1 MNTLGERINWAMNQ
15 RQLERKDLAKKLRV
29 STMAIG
35 DLINNKTKKPR
46 NILELAEILGVDAKW
61 LQSGDGE
68 LPEISTALSPSELID
83 TQHDGRHKHRIDY
96 LDVRAAAGLTGF
108 ENSDYPEV
116 ISSLYLTDE
125 GMLQIIGKKNANG
138 ICIVNVPTDSMEP
151 TIRKG
156 DIVFIDTKIN
166 AYNGDGIYA
175 FTIDGALFIK
185 RVQKLVG
192 GGYRLHSDNKDY
204 DPQDITDEIC
214 QTAKFIGRFIRTV
227 HIEAVNL

>member
-61 LQSGDGE
+61 LQSGEGE
-68 LPEISTALSPSELID
+68 LPEISTALATSELAA
-83 TQHDGRHKHRIDY
+83 TSHDGRHKHRIDY

-185 RVQKLVG
+185 RIQKLVG

>member
-227 HIEAVNL
+227 HIDAVNL

>member
-61 LQSGDGE
+61 LQSGEGE
-68 LPEISTALSPSELID
+68 LPEISTALSTSELSD

-116 ISSLYLTDE
+116 ISSIYLTDE

-156 DIVFIDTKIN
+156 DLVFIDTKIN

-204 DPQDITDEIC
+204 DPQDITDDIY

>member
-1 MNTLGERINWAMNQ
+1 MNTLGERINWTMKQ
-15 RQLERKDLAKKLRV
+15 KRLERKDLAEALGV

-46 NILELAEILGVDAKW
+46 NLLELSEILGVDIKW
-61 LQSGDGE
+61 LQSGEGE
-68 LPEISTALSPSELID
+68 LPEISTALSNTELVT
-83 TQHDGRHKHRIDY
+83 TQHDGLHRHRIDY
-96 LDVRAAAGLTGF
+96 LDVRAAAGMSGF
-108 ENSDYPEV
+108 ENSDYPEI
-116 ISSLYLTDE
+116 ISSLFLTDE
-125 GMLQIIGKKNANG
+125 GMLQLVGKKSANG

-175 FTIDGALFIK
+175 FTIEGALFIK

-204 DPQDITDEIC
+204 DPQDITDDIY
-214 QTAKFIGRFIRTV
+214 QTARFIGRFIRTV